1 MLPTNPQSLNA
12 ADRAVLDNLK
22 QQGEQIDRQTK
33 VLETLIDRVTRQM
46 RSDEKLEK
54 NDKKNQIKGDTEVR
68 DIPGIAFNKISDK
81 FNDFIVNRF
90 NSIKDMFKEN
100 KSKPTDKS
108 KEPPLK
114 DKDKKSKDEDDVLKN
129 ILSNM
134 VSASKYQ
141 EQMLEHTKAIQAIAD
156 KTFVSINDLKDNLQN
171 AEQPENNITPKSNEI
186 IPEKKENNKVKS
198 NKEKQTPALFLPKD
212 KIEANNEISFN
223 DKKLPDSIG
232 AAVGKSLKPQ
242 LDVLGKTFKT
252 SLEEGFSQLDD
263 SILNLKGIGLPSV
276 IPTPPV
282 LAPAAAALPAAAAA
296 GTAAGS
302 ALGAASVVGGVVA
315 GGAALSYGAANYLS
329 KLDNQSLETLSNSGG
344 GDDTAIASAI
354 QLQGNKG
361 EERKAER
368 IQNPTQSQIREID
381 NALAKKEK
389 PDKLGFGPG
398 MKAPITAEDYK
409 RLAAQ
414 KLQKNTLQNAETPN
428 SASTINN
435 TLNSAPPDVTQ
446 KKRESSSL
454 MKAVTDERAELS
466 TNNKAGA
473 PVIINNTNN
482 SVSES
487 GSSVG
492 FASARSTDLN
502 DSVRDYKRNNARLF
516 DAA

>member
-1 MLPTNPQSLNA
+1 MLPTNPQSLTA
-12 ADRAVLDNLK
+12 ADRTVLDNLK
-22 QQGEQIDRQTK
+22 QQGDQIDRQTK
-33 VLETLIDRVTRQM
+33 VLETLIDKVTRQM
-46 RSDEKLEK
+46 RSDERLEK
-54 NDKKNQIKGDTEVR
+54 GSKKDKAEFKSDTRVK
-68 DIPGIAFNKISDK
+68 DVPGILFDKFSDK
-81 FNDFIVNRF
+81 LND
-90 NSIKDMFKEN
+90 SIYKSFTSVKDIFKGN
-100 KSKPTDKS
+100 KAKPIDKS
-108 KEPPLK
+108 KEAPLK
-114 DKDKKSKDEDDVLKN
+114 DKDKKLKDEDDVLKN
-129 ILSNM
+129 ILNNM

-171 AEQPENNITPKSNEI
+171 AEQPENNITPKLNEN
-186 IPEKKENNKVKS
+186 IPEKKENNKVKPT
-198 NKEKQTPALFLPKD
+198 KEKQTPALFLPKD
-212 KIEANNEISFN
+212 KIEANNEINFN

-252 SLEEGFSQLDD
+252 SLAEGFSQLDD

-276 IPTPPV
+276 IPTPPIV
-282 LAPAAAALPAAAAA
+282 APAAAALPTAAAA

-302 ALGAASVVGGVVA
+302 ALGAAGVVGGVVA
-315 GGAALSYGAANYLS
+315 GGAALSYGATKYLS

-398 MKAPITAEDYK
+398 MKAPVTAEDYK
-409 RLAAQ
+409 KIAAQ
-414 KLQKNTLQNAETPN
+414 KLQKNTLEIPETPLKTN
-428 SASTINN
+428 DA
-435 TLNSAPPDVTQ
+435 LNAAQPAVTQ
-446 KKRESSSL
+446 RKRESSSL
-454 MKAVTDERAELS
+454 MKEVTDQRAELLSENKSS
-466 TNNKAGA
+466 T

-492 FASARSTDLN
+492 FASARSTDPN